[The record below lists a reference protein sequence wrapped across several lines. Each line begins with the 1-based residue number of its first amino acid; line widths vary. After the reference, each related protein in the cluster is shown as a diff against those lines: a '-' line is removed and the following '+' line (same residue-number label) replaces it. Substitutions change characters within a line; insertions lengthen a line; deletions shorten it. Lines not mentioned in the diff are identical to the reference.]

1 MANLLDALYFTILVA
16 GFGLGIAYFVMAFCP
31 TTVPEGRGLRAE
43 GLYENIFLGVSG
55 IIIGLLMWAAL
66 VF

>member
-16 GFGLGIAYFVMAFCP
+16 GFGLGIAYFVTAFCP
-31 TTVPEGRGLRAE
+31 ATVPEGRGGRAE
-43 GLYENIFLGVSG
+43 GLYENIFLGVAG